1 MARGFWYNAYMIN
14 FVIAMDSEAAPVLA
28 NMQDVREQ
36 KICGKK
42 VYLGTICGEEA
53 CVFVCGVGKVDAACG
68 AFLAA
73 DRFGAEAIIN
83 AGVAGAL
90 NQSMQVGA
98 IYAISHACQYDFD
111 LVQLNGTPI
120 GTLNEFEE
128 RWIPLATAGDY
139 PLKKL
144 ASGDR
149 FNDDRRDFLLLTED
163 FGADI
168 RDMEGGAIAQA
179 CVHAGIPFY
188 SFKAISDV
196 AGSGSTTEQYI
207 KNTALCADNLKHSIC
222 GIYADVRADLNK
234 K

>member
-1 MARGFWYNAYMIN
+1 
-14 FVIAMDSEAAPVLA
+14 MDSEAAPVTE
-28 NMQDVREQ
+28 NMQDAVCEI
-36 KICGKK
+36 ICDKK
-42 VYLGTICGEEA
+42 VYLGKLCGEECA
-53 CVFVCGVGKVDAACG
+53 VIVCGVGKVNAAC
-68 AFLAA
+68 ATQLAY
-73 DRFGAEAIIN
+73 DRYRAEAVIN
-83 AGVAGAL
+83 IGVAGGL
-90 NQSMQVGA
+90 NSSLKIGE
-98 IYAISHACQYDFD
+98 IYSIEYACQYDFD
-111 LVQLNGTPI
+111 LAQLNGTPL
-120 GTLNEFEE
+120 GTLNEFEG
-128 RWIPLATAGDY
+128 RWMILSVAGDF

-144 ASGDR
+144 ATGDR

-207 KNTALCADNLKHSIC
+207 KNTALCADNLKRSIC